1 MRAPSFGWK
10 RVHDRLGAWNYY
22 FIAKAALFALG
33 LADFHLLANLAFA
46 AALAA
51 MAHPRTRAL
60 RPWLAVPVAIALLY
74 YDSRLPGLARVL
86 SQAGL
91 VASFSGAYL
100 VELAGRFF
108 SAKVIAI
115 LAAAMAAFAVIA
127 RFVRIDVFVAA
138 AMVAVGLWLTPR
150 EAAIDAAPAPA
161 AAASNAPAA
170 AQTPDAMVAEFF
182 RREAQRQVTFAAP
195 AKGGPPFDVIFVHVC
210 SLSWDD
216 LAATGLDKHPLLAS
230 FDILL
235 KRFNSV
241 STYSGPAAI
250 RILRAPCGQP
260 RHDAL
265 YRPAQPQCLLMPSLQ
280 EAGLEPQLAMNHD
293 GHFDGFLDY
302 VRQQGVLAVP
312 VSLKGIDAPQ
322 RAFDDSRVYD
332 DAGVLKRWLEARSQ
346 SPAQRVALYYNTLS
360 LHDGNHLLAQPDTKS
375 SETYKARLAKLL
387 DELAGFIDEI
397 GASGRRAI
405 VVLIPE
411 HGAALRG
418 DSAQIPGLREIPTP
432 AITLVPV
439 GIKVVGPD
447 AQRVGDAVQVA
458 DETSFLAVS
467 HIVAAMLA
475 KPPFGGDGFKAKDYV
490 EGLPL
495 TPYVSEGE
503 ASMVIHRGNAYLLR
517 QERDAWKE
525 LR

>member
-10 RVHDRLGAWNYY
+10 RVHDRLGAWNFY

-33 LADFHLLANLAFA
+33 LVDFHLVANLAFA

-60 RPWLAVPVAIALLY
+60 RPWLAAPVAIALLY
-74 YDSRLPGLARVL
+74 YDSRLPGLARVM

-115 LAAAMAAFAVIA
+115 LAAAIAAFALIA

-138 AMVAVGLWLTPR
+138 GMAAIGLWIAPR
-150 EAAIDAAPAPA
+150 EAPNDAMPEAPA
-161 AAASNAPAA
+161 AAAGAPSA
-170 AQTPDAMVAEFF
+170 AQTPDAMVTEFF
-182 RREAQRQVTFAAP
+182 RREAQRQVAFAPPSKTA
-195 AKGGPPFDVIFVHVC
+195 PPFDVIFVHVC

-216 LAATGLDKHPLLAS
+216 LAATGLDKHALLAS
-230 FDILL
+230 FDIVLE
-235 KRFNSV
+235 RFNSV

-250 RILRAPCGQP
+250 RLLRAPCGQP

-265 YRPAQPQCLLMPSLQ
+265 YRPAPPQCLLLPSLQ

-293 GHFDGFLDY
+293 GHFDRFLDF
-302 VRQQGVLAVP
+302 VREQGVLAVP
-312 VSLKGIDAPQ
+312 LSLKGIDAPQ
-322 RAFDDSRVYD
+322 RGFDDSHVYD
-332 DAGVLKRWLEARSQ
+332 DAGVLARWLEARLR

-360 LHDGNHLLAQPDTKS
+360 LHDGNHLVTQPNAKS

-397 GASGRRAI
+397 GASGRRAV

-418 DSAQIPGLREIPTP
+418 DSTQIPGLREIPTP

-439 GIKVVGPD
+439 GIRVVGPD
-447 AQRVGDAVQVA
+447 AQRVGEAVHIA
-458 DETSFLAVS
+458 GETSFLAVS

-475 KPPFGGDGFKAKDYV
+475 KPPFGSDGFKAKDYV
-490 EGLPL
+490 DGLPL

-503 ASMVIHRGNAYLLR
+503 AAMVIHRGNAYLLR